1 MFKKLKIKAKIAI
14 TMAFL
19 VIITTITIGWLG
31 YDLSR
36 KSLEDAVFGQLTSI
50 RSTRKKSIE
59 NYFNSIENLVV
70 SMSQDKTV
78 ADGLIDLGGAFNAL
92 KTNET
97 FPDFISAK
105 ESLEK
110 YYNSSLIPAIT
121 KNMGGHFDGSSIFP
135 KSGTTIFLQNE
146 YITANPNPVGSKQLL
161 DKGASFI
168 DYNRLHEI
176 YHPGFRNVVDK
187 FGLYDLFLVDMDGNV
202 VYTNFKEVD
211 FATNLLSGAYKNSGL
226 AESFKASI
234 NAQKGKATLTDF
246 AQYVPSY
253 GAPASFISAPV
264 YKGATQIGAILFQM
278 PVNQI
283 NSVMTGNHLWKD
295 DGLGETGETYLVGA
309 DGKMR
314 SVSRFLVEDAE
325 AYYKSL
331 KDDGYDAKSLED
343 IRLNNSTILFQDIKT
358 EAAEEAIK
366 GKSGNKLMH
375 NYRNY
380 EVLSSY
386 EPVNILGLKWAIIAE
401 RDQSESF
408 AAITR
413 LRFAVII
420 AGIIVFTIAII
431 LAMFIAKTIARPILQ
446 LVEKIKQVAN
456 GDLTV
461 DIDVK
466 TDDEVGQ
473 ALTSMKEMTARLR
486 EIISSITES
495 SDYIRNTSLEMS
507 TAAKQLSEG
516 TTIQASSV
524 EEISSS
530 MEQMAANIEQNTSN
544 SRQTE
549 KIAVDAAKNIQE
561 SNVAVG
567 KAVTSMKTIASKISI
582 IGEISR
588 QTNLLA
594 LNAAVEAA
602 RAGEHGKGFAVVASE
617 VRKLAERS
625 QIAASEIDAL
635 SVTSVD
641 VAQTSGELLSS
652 VVPNIE
658 KTSGLVQEISASSL
672 EQNSGAQQI
681 NSAIQQLNEVVQE
694 NAARAEELASGS
706 EELAAQAQ
714 KNREII
720 KFFKV

>member
-1 MFKKLKIKAKIAI
+1 MFKNLKIKAKISI

-19 VIITTITIGWLG
+19 VIITTLTIGWIS

-36 KSLEDAVFGQLTSI
+36 QSLEDAVFGQLTSI

-78 ADGLIDLGGAFNAL
+78 TDGLTELGNAFAAL
-92 KTNET
+92 KPNEA
-97 FPDFISAK
+97 FPDFITAK

-110 YYNSSLIPAIT
+110 YYNSSLIPAIS

-135 KSGTTIFLQNE
+135 KSTTTIFLQAE
-146 YITANPNPVGSKQLL
+146 YITNNPNPTGSKQLL
-161 DKGASFI
+161 DKGTSFI

-187 FGLYDLFLVDMDGNV
+187 FGLYDLFLVDMNGNI

-211 FATNLLSGAYKNSGL
+211 FATNLLTGAYQNSNL
-226 AESFKASI
+226 AQSFKASL
-234 NAQKGKATLTDF
+234 NAPKGKATLTDF

-278 PVNQI
+278 PVSQI
-283 NSVMTGNHLWKD
+283 NSVMTGNNLWKD
-295 DGLGETGETYLVGA
+295 DGLGESGETYLVGS

-314 SVSRFLVEDAE
+314 SISRFIVENPDL
-325 AYYKSL
+325 YYKTL
-331 KDDGYDAKSLED
+331 KEEGYDAKSLED
-343 IRLNNSTILFQDIKT
+343 IRLNNSTILFQEINT
-358 EAAEEAIK
+358 EAANEAIK
-366 GKSGNKLMH
+366 GKSGNQLLH
-375 NYRNY
+375 NYRDS

-386 EPVNILGLKWAIIAE
+386 EPVTILGLKWAIVAE
-401 RDQSESF
+401 RDQAECF
-408 AAITR
+408 AAIYN
-413 LRFAVII
+413 LRFTVIM
-420 AGIIVFTIAII
+420 AGIVVFSISII
-431 LAMFIAKTIARPILQ
+431 LSMFIAKTIAKPILQ
-446 LVEKIKQVAN
+446 LVERIKSVAT
-456 GDLTV
+456 GDLT
-461 DIDVK
+461 IN
-466 TDDEVGQ
+466 TDAKSHDEVGQ
-473 ALTSMKEMTARLR
+473 ALASMKEMVEKLR
-486 EIISSITES
+486 EIIGTITES
-495 SDYIRNTSLEMS
+495 SDYIRSTSLEMS

-544 SRQTE
+544 SKQTE

-561 SNVAVG
+561 SNAAVG
-567 KAVTSMKTIASKISI
+567 KTVSSMKTIASKISI

-625 QIAASEIDAL
+625 QVAASEIDEL
-635 SVTSVD
+635 SIASVG
-641 VAQTSGELLSS
+641 VAQTSGDLLSS

-714 KNREII
+714 RNRETLA
-720 KFFKV
+720 FFKV